1 MQSKFFALRQPT
13 SRASILAEVQGMTE
27 QDERERKLPMSIR
40 LSPDGRQILDT
51 MAREKGVS
59 RTAIIE
65 LALREYQERQT
76 KLRFV
81 PLREL

>member
-1 MQSKFFALRQPT
+1 MQRHLFALPERPR
-13 SRASILAEVQGMTE
+13 RASILAEVQGMVE
-27 QDERERKLPMSIR
+27 PEERERKLPMSIR
-40 LSPDGRQILDT
+40 LSPDGRQILDAL
-51 MAREKGVS
+51 AREKGVS